1 MLILAG
7 LIFVCVDKMSG
18 IYTCFAFL
26 IGATTSMIC
35 GAVGMYIATFT
46 NYRTTICCK
55 RSIGE
60 GFNTAFKAGTVMGFS
75 LVSLSLL
82 STFQY
87 M

>member
-1 MLILAG
+1 MN
-7 LIFVCVDKMSG
+7 G
-18 IYTCFAFL
+18 IYTCLAFI

-55 RSIGE
+55 RSIGD

-75 LVSLSLL
+75 LVSLSLIGNFNL
-82 STFQY
+82 MKF
-87 M
+87 